1 MPETAQVKGKIRA
14 AARHGV
20 IHVDSTSFITAFIT
34 AVFVEVRFRLGS
46 RGKFASG
53 VFLRRP
59 VEVVGSNYL
68 ESGSHVVSLFS
79 HQRRSS
85 QSQSLVQG
93 LHHAL

>member
-1 MPETAQVKGKIRA
+1 MPETSQVKGKIRA

-20 IHVDSTSFITAFIT
+20 IHVDSTSFIT

-68 ESGSHVVSLFS
+68 ESGSHIVSLFS

>member
-1 MPETAQVKGKIRA
+1 MVSFM
-14 AARHGV
+14 
-20 IHVDSTSFITAFIT
+20 STLLPYITTVFIDF
-34 AVFVEVRFRLGS
+34 RFRLGS

-59 VEVVGSNYL
+59 VEVVGSNCL
-68 ESGSHVVSLFS
+68 ESGSHIVSLFS